1 MFSNAMLVS
10 IKVMPTLSLCRKK
23 ELNFVKQSLS
33 QKESLTKA
41 AKYYHSAL
49 AEAEEYLAGRGITM
63 EQATRARLGVVL
75 EPLTGHEAYINR
87 LAIPYITRSGVVDIR
102 FRSMDLS
109 EPKYMGMAGA
119 TTHLYNVG
127 AFFRATS
134 YISICEGEIDTIT
147 LDTVC
152 GIPAVG
158 VPGVNNW
165 KKHYTRLLQDF
176 DKVFLFAD
184 GDSAGADFA
193 KSLSREL
200 GNLVVV
206 SMPEGEDVNS
216 MYRLNG
222 VDYFQQKIESV
233 LDVVA

>member
-1 MFSNAMLVS
+1 MYSSVMHVS
-10 IKVMPTLSLCRKK
+10 TKVMLMLSLCRKK
-23 ELNFVKQSLS
+23 ELSFVKQSLS

-49 AEAEEYLAGRGITM
+49 VEAEDYLAERGITM
-63 EQATRARLGVVL
+63 EAATRARLGVVL
-75 EPLTGHEAYINR
+75 EPLTGHEAYLNR
-87 LAIPYITRSGVVDIR
+87 LSIPYITRSGVVDLR

-127 AFFRATS
+127 AFFRASS
-134 YISICEGEIDTIT
+134 YICICEGEIDTIT
-147 LDTVC
+147 LDNLC

-165 KKHYTRLLQDF
+165 KKHYTKLLQDF

-184 GDSAGADFA
+184 GDSAGTDFG

-200 GNLVVV
+200 NNLVVV
-206 SMPEGEDVNS
+206 QMPEGQDVNS
-216 MYRLNG
+216 MYLLHG
-222 VDYFQQKIESV
+222 AEYFNNKIASV
-233 LDVVA
+233 E

>member
-1 MFSNAMLVS
+1 M
-10 IKVMPTLSLCRKK
+10 
-23 ELNFVKQSLS
+23 KQSIS
-33 QKESLTKA
+33 QRESLTKA
-41 AKYYHSAL
+41 AKFYHSAL
-49 AEAEEYLAGRGITM
+49 HEAEDYLAGRGITL

-87 LAIPYITRSGVVDIR
+87 LAIPYLTRSGVVDLR

-109 EPKYMGMAGA
+109 EPKYMGLTGA
-119 TTHLYNVG
+119 TTHLYNVS
-127 AFFRATS
+127 AFFKASS

-147 LDTVC
+147 LDMAC
-152 GIPAVG
+152 NIPSVG

-165 KKHYTRLLQDF
+165 KKHYTRLLADF

-193 KSLSREL
+193 KHLAKEL

-206 SMPEGEDVNS
+206 HMPDGEDVNS
-216 MYRLNG
+216 MYLKYG
-222 VDYFQQKIESV
+222 VEYFQQKIGSV
-233 LDVVA
+233 VDVVS

>member
-1 MFSNAMLVS
+1 M
-10 IKVMPTLSLCRKK
+10 
-23 ELNFVKQSLS
+23 KQSAS
-33 QKESLTKA
+33 QKESLTRA
-41 AKYYHSAL
+41 AKHYHSAL
-49 AEAEEYLAGRGITM
+49 HEAEEYLAGRGITL
-63 EQATRARLGVVL
+63 EQATHVRLGVVS
-75 EPLTGHEAYINR
+75 EPLTGHEAYVNR
-87 LAIPYITRSGVVDIR
+87 LSIPYITRSGVVDLR

-119 TTHLYNVG
+119 TTHLYNVS

-147 LDTVC
+147 LDTIC

-184 GDSAGADFA
+184 GDNAGSDFG

-206 SMPEGEDVNS
+206 NMPDGEDVNS
-216 MYRLNG
+216 MYRLHG
-222 VDYFQQKIESV
+222 ADYFTNKIESV
-233 LDVVA
+233 Q

>member
-1 MFSNAMLVS
+1 
-10 IKVMPTLSLCRKK
+10 
-23 ELNFVKQSLS
+23 
-33 QKESLTKA
+33 
-41 AKYYHSAL
+41 
-49 AEAEEYLAGRGITM
+49 M
-63 EQATRARLGVVL
+63 EQATHVRLGVVS
-75 EPLTGHEAYINR
+75 EPLTGHEPYAKR
-87 LAIPYITRSGVVDIR
+87 LSIPYITRSGVVDLR

-119 TTHLYNVG
+119 TTHLYNVS

-134 YISICEGEIDTIT
+134 FISICEGEIDTIT
-147 LDTVC
+147 LDTAC

-184 GDSAGADFA
+184 GDNAGSDFG
-193 KSLSREL
+193 KHLSREL

-206 SMPEGEDVNS
+206 NMPEGEDVNS
-216 MYRLNG
+216 MYRLHG
-222 VDYFQQKIESV
+222 AEYFQHKIESV
-233 LDVVA
+233 Q

>member
-1 MFSNAMLVS
+1 M
-10 IKVMPTLSLCRKK
+10 
-23 ELNFVKQSLS
+23 KQSIS
-33 QKESLTKA
+33 QRESLTKA
-41 AKYYHSAL
+41 AKFYHSAL
-49 AEAEEYLAGRGITM
+49 HEAEDYLAERGRTI

-75 EPLTGHEAYINR
+75 EPLTGHENYVNR
-87 LAIPYITRSGVVDIR
+87 LAIPYITRSGVVDLR

-109 EPKYMGMAGA
+109 EPKYMGLTGA

-127 AFFRATS
+127 AFFKASS

-165 KKHYTRLLQDF
+165 KKHYTRLLADF

-184 GDSAGADFA
+184 GDSAGTDFA
-193 KSLSREL
+193 KHLAKEL

-206 SMPEGEDVNS
+206 QMPDGEDVNS
-216 MYRLNG
+216 MYLKYG
-222 VDYFQQKIESV
+222 VEYFQQKIGSV
-233 LDVVA
+233 IDVVS

>member
-1 MFSNAMLVS
+1 
-10 IKVMPTLSLCRKK
+10 
-23 ELNFVKQSLS
+23 
-33 QKESLTKA
+33 
-41 AKYYHSAL
+41 
-49 AEAEEYLAGRGITM
+49 M

-87 LAIPYITRSGVVDIR
+87 LAIPYLTRSGVVDLR

-109 EPKYMGMAGA
+109 EPKYMGLTGA

-127 AFFRATS
+127 SFFRATS

-147 LDTVC
+147 LDMAC
-152 GIPAVG
+152 GIPSVG

-184 GDSAGADFA
+184 GDSAGTDFA
-193 KSLSREL
+193 KHLAKELS
-200 GNLVVV
+200 NLVTVQ
-206 SMPEGEDVNS
+206 MPDGEDVNS
-216 MYRLNG
+216 IYRSYG
-222 VDYFQQKIESV
+222 VEFFQQKIGSV
-233 LDVVA
+233 VDVIA

>member
-1 MFSNAMLVS
+1 
-10 IKVMPTLSLCRKK
+10 
-23 ELNFVKQSLS
+23 VKQSAS
-33 QKESLTKA
+33 QKESLTNA
-41 AKYYHSAL
+41 ARHYHSAL
-49 AEAEEYLAGRGITM
+49 FEAEEYLAGRGITM
-63 EQATRARLGVVL
+63 EQATAVRLGVVL

-134 YISICEGEIDTIT
+134 FISICEGEIDTVT

-152 GIPAVG
+152 GIPSVG

-165 KKHYTRLLQDF
+165 KKHYTKLLQDF
-176 DKVFLFAD
+176 EKVFLFAD
-184 GDSAGADFA
+184 GDNAGTDFG

-206 SMPEGEDVNS
+206 QMPEGEDVNS
-216 MYRLNG
+216 MYRLHG
-222 VDYFQQKIESV
+222 AEYFKNKIGS
-233 LDVVA
+233 AQ